1 MAGCRGRR
9 LGLAFLRLRAP
20 PALSGPLVMF
30 GSFPALGKQPPIF
43 LVLRSPRAFVSSSL
57 ISSGLFAALPTA
69 HRVRRVTHR
78 RFQSL
83 SDSSA
88 ANLPSHAKVDPEHVP
103 PPTPINLPRY
113 QPYAHSDET
122 IDPSHA
128 LPTLLEQTGRSTAVL
143 GPLGFSAIGLDL
155 KPDATLGD
163 LVPDPAFVPDF
174 PQWNTLTTDGA
185 RDGNQ
190 ASRRPLRTGNL
201 SPGCQVYLERRREL
215 SNSNEDA
222 FRTVR
227 RIPPPKGKQQ
237 ARLGNAYEFFRCL
250 ELLTTYWD
258 DPTRPVELP
267 PSPEMSAAEAATT
280 KGHEGFQPTGAGDAE
295 ASTNVRVSSGQ
306 SMPPEF
312 RQTLVAA
319 FVKLVAYD
327 FGCNVSMSRVEPRLH
342 LRSLAGPRQR
352 KTYTPSHCHFVFQ
365 SPMSRE
371 AARAGTV
378 YGPVAAVSARPT
390 VDFTSPDVESAQS
403 LDLAREVTAA
413 LITAQHRA
421 REGKAETR
429 FGEGQW
435 WSSEPRWGGGSG
447 GPIGREIDKYAVPGD
462 NDARP
467 SSDEGD
473 GVPTPAPKKP
483 RKNRSIYDNYRMVRP
498 PASAWDRKAKYEAIG
513 MVKGASHDDVFVVSS
528 LFHHVSVL
536 RVRVPLRLLEVLEGS
551 PEQNPSRR
559 SWGKVE
565 AWRSPWYDLFDTDQ
579 RIAAMQLMWSVIAYQ
594 MRQESTRDDGAMA
607 DA

>member
-1 MAGCRGRR
+1 M
-9 LGLAFLRLRAP
+9 LGQTLLN
-20 PALSGPLVMF
+20 
-30 GSFPALGKQPPIF
+30 
-43 LVLRSPRAFVSSSL
+43 
-57 ISSGLFAALPTA
+57 
-69 HRVRRVTHR
+69 
-78 RFQSL
+78 FQAN
-83 SDSSA
+83 SSA
-88 ANLPSHAKVDPEHVP
+88 ANLPSQTQVDPKDIP

-113 QPYAHSDET
+113 QPYAHGDET
-122 IDPSHA
+122 IDPCRT
-128 LPTLLEQTGRSTAVL
+128 LPALLEQTSRSNAVL

-155 KPDATLGD
+155 KLDTTVRDLTPDTS
-163 LVPDPAFVPDF
+163 FVPDF
-174 PQWNTLTTDGA
+174 SQWNSLTTDEA
-185 RDGNQ
+185 RDANQ
-190 ASRRPLRTGNL
+190 ATRRPLRTGNL
-201 SPGCQVYLERRREL
+201 SPGCQVYQERRREL
-215 SNSNEDA
+215 SNNNEDA

-258 DPTRPVELP
+258 DSTRPAELP
-267 PSPEMSAAEAATT
+267 PSPEMSATEAAIADVSQGSRSTGAAEAEVSRT
-280 KGHEGFQPTGAGDAE
+280 
-295 ASTNVRVSSGQ
+295 VRICSGQ

-342 LRSLAGPRQR
+342 LRSPPGPLQR
-352 KTYTPSHCHFVFQ
+352 KTYIPSHCHFVFQ
-365 SPMSRE
+365 SPISRE

-390 VDFTSPDVESAQS
+390 ADFTSPDVESAQS

-435 WSSEPRWGGGSG
+435 WSSKPRWGGGSG
-447 GPIGREIDKYAVPGD
+447 GPIGREIDKFAVPGD
-462 NDARP
+462 KDVRP
-467 SSDEGD
+467 SAGYGAVMSM
-473 GVPTPAPKKP
+473 PATKKP
-483 RKNRSIYDNYRMVRP
+483 RKNMSIYDNYRIVRP
-498 PASAWDRKAKYEAIG
+498 PSSAWDRKSKYEAIG
-513 MVKGASHDDVFVVSS
+513 MVKESSHDDVFVVSS

-536 RVRVPLRLLEVLEGS
+536 RVRVPLRLLEVLDGS
-551 PEQNPSRR
+551 PEPSPTRR

-579 RIAAMQLMWSVIAYQ
+579 RIAALELLWSVMAYQ
-594 MRQESTRDDGAMA
+594 MRQESAKNDVVMA